1 MPTAQ
6 EDWQIKR
13 QGFTARLDTLNTSG
27 IDEKI
32 SALNKVIATYIQTG
46 GLQQELTTN
55 TSYQNIQILI
65 ADIKAKKAKYNILHD
80 DINAYLTSIATQSN
94 LNGYLANN
102 KEIQTT
108 IQRLENNN
116 KTLQTEV
123 DTALARDE
131 LLRSRDVKRN
141 AHSLFIMDRP
151 LKKQMIP
158 VLWAISVAFIGLALV
173 IVKMYSP
180 FSVTFEQLAFGFAGA
195 LIIFFT
201 DRIVLGSLVII
212 SIIIIIFL
220 SLKIAKVI

>member
-6 EDWQIKR
+6 EDWQIRK
-13 QGFTARLDTLNTSG
+13 QAFTARLDTLNTIRIEG
-27 IDEKI
+27 KI
-32 SALNKVIATYIQTG
+32 ANLNNDIASYIQTG
-46 GLQQELTTN
+46 GLNQEPTTN
-55 TSYQNIQILI
+55 PLYQRIQTQI
-65 ADIKAKKAKYNILHD
+65 ADIKTEKTKYNNLHD
-80 DINAYLTSIATQSN
+80 DINAYLTSIATQNN
-94 LNGYLANN
+94 LNGYLSDN

-108 IQRLENNN
+108 IRRLEANN

-131 LLRSRDVKRN
+131 LLRSRDIKRN

-151 LKKQMIP
+151 LKKTMIP

-180 FSVTFEQLAFGFAGA
+180 LSITFEQFAFGFAGA
-195 LIIFFT
+195 LMLFFT

-212 SIIIIIFL
+212 SIIVIIFL
-220 SLKIAKVI
+220 SLKIANVI